1 MNNYIKF
8 ELALI
13 LRTKRLK
20 HALILCVYYLV
31 FTYLLFNGDLVDFAL
46 CKIIYFPMLIALPG
60 VFCAQ
65 YFSGIEANYV
75 DKLFTIPI
83 SISTVLNQKYYL
95 YCLMALIITVL
106 LLPLSLRGITILELF
121 TYFMMG
127 IGPIFFL
134 AFQTS
139 RWTSKKLDLNKSV
152 FLNWQG
158 NNIKQYLFSII
169 LYIAFFLMVVGV
181 SYILPPEELHICMLV
196 FSFIFVLTHRIW
208 LSVLARYYVKNKY
221 KKIRIGDEN

>member
-31 FTYLLFNGDLVDFAL
+31 FTYLLFNGNLIDFAL

-60 VFCAQ
+60 AFCAQ

-83 SISTVLNQKYYL
+83 SINTVLNQKYYL

-106 LLPLSLRGITILELF
+106 LLPMLLRGISVLELF
-121 TYFMMG
+121 TYFMMS

-134 AFQTS
+134 AFQIS
-139 RWTSKKLDLNKSV
+139 RWTSEKLDLNKSV

-158 NNIKQYLFSII
+158 NNLKQYLFSII
-169 LYIAFFLMVVGV
+169 LYIVFFLMVAGG
-181 SYILPPEELHICMLV
+181 SYIMSSEELRICMLV

-221 KKIRIGDEN
+221 KKIRIGHEN

>member
-31 FTYLLFNGDLVDFAL
+31 FTYLLFNGSLIGFAL

-60 VFCAQ
+60 AFCAQ

-83 SISTVLNQKYYL
+83 SINTVLNQKYYL

-106 LLPLSLRGITILELF
+106 LLPMLLRGISVLELF
-121 TYFMMG
+121 TYFMMS

-139 RWTSKKLDLNKSV
+139 RWTSEKLDLNKSV

-158 NNIKQYLFSII
+158 NNLKQYLFSII
-169 LYIAFFLMVVGV
+169 LYIVFFLMVAGG
-181 SYILPPEELHICMLV
+181 SYIMSSEELRICMLV